1 MPMLRH
7 ASWETG
13 ALSTKRTIEP
23 LTAPPGATSTS
34 VGMLLDAT
42 WNQFAGQPSRS
53 TLSSVVVPCRCIG
66 PPLSFRTSYGSVASV
81 PGYNS
86 SLAGPTVTF
95 HGTDPSA
102 AIAMPPAPSAVTVAA
117 TPNVTAQVPTL
128 PPTALASPPSPSLN
142 CVPPT
147 QRSPERH
154 EE

>member
-13 ALSTKRTIEP
+13 ALSNKRTIEP

-86 SLAGPTVTF
+86 SLASPTDTF
-95 HGTDPSA
+95 HRTGPAVSSHGTAPSA

-117 TPNVTAQVPTL
+117 TPNVTAQVPAL
-128 PPTALASPPSPSLN
+128 PPTALASPPSP
-142 CVPPT
+142 
-147 QRSPERH
+147 
-154 EE
+154 